1 MRSCDVCIVGAGVV
15 GCAIAREFAH
25 RHFDTSHRIVVLDT
39 HEKVGEETSG
49 RNRCILHSGI
59 HERPGL
65 SAALAIAR
73 HIVTLPSIE
82 RRWSPYGD
90 GTPPL
95 TTPESVDG
103 AVALVLPCARPCTAS
118 FRGAFE
124 ATRRGTRSLWGLCTG
139 PGIADSAPRAALQT
153 RLSPLAR
160 QTP

>member
-49 RNRCILHSGI
+49 RNSCVLHSGT
-59 HERPGL
+59 HEGPGL

-73 HIVTLPSIE
+73 HIVTLPSME

-90 GTPPL
+90 GTPSPH
-95 TTPESVDG
+95 D
-103 AVALVLPCARPCTAS
+103 
-118 FRGAFE
+118 
-124 ATRRGTRSLWGLCTG
+124 TREC
-139 PGIADSAPRAALQT
+139 
-153 RLSPLAR
+153 
-160 QTP
+160 